1 MALKTNPLADIGSA
15 HEDEFFRKEN
25 KALLEKMQQ
34 KKSASETSEAITHQT
49 GAVAEDLATMLS
61 TKGIQADMLP
71 VLHLVPLLQVAW
83 ADGEIQDEERLLLEK
98 AAAERGVTDGH
109 PAYAKFQEWLTKP
122 PSEQVYEGALTF
134 IRLVL
139 ASQGSEEAQ
148 QTKENL
154 ENLTKTVA
162 EATGGLFGLFA
173 NTSSDEASVLAS
185 ISKKLSGRL

>member
-162 EATGGLFGLFA
+162 EVTGGLFGLFA